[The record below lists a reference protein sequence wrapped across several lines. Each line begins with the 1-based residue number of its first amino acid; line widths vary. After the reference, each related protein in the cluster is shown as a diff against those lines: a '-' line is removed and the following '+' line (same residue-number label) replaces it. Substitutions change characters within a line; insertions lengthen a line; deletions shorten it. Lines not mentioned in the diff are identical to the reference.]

1 MFLFT
6 VVELKWAKL
15 MELEKLKSGDC
26 VSARK
31 ELQLIINTE
40 QILDEKKPTF
50 CLFQLWIRNL
60 EKEFKQFFIDP

>member
-1 MFLFT
+1 
-6 VVELKWAKL
+6 

-50 CLFQLWIRNL
+50 CLFQLWIRTL